1 MLVFSATWQPPHPVL
16 VGTSAFASGF
26 QPAPV
31 GLDVQG
37 PSLTFRVLKALSGA
51 VWRSGR
57 LQCFAT

>member
-16 VGTSAFASGF
+16 VGTSAFAGGF

-37 PSLTFRVLKALSGA
+37 PSLTF
-51 VWRSGR
+51 
-57 LQCFAT
+57 